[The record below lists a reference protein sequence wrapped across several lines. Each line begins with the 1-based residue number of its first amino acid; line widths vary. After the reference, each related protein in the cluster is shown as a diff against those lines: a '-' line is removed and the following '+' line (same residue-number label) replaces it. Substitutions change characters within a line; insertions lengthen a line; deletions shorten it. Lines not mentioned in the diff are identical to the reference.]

1 MNKEDSQ
8 DYWMYMN
15 NKIGIDQQKRDKL
28 REELDKATKEFLQ
41 QGGVV
46 KQIPIGES
54 SLKEDNNVAHYWIE
68 D

>member
-1 MNKEDSQ
+1 MNREDEQ
-8 DYWMYMN
+8 QYWLYTN
-15 NKIGIDQQKRDKL
+15 NKKGIDQQKKDKL
-28 REELDKATKEFLQ
+28 REELEKTTKEFMQ

-54 SLKEDNNVAHYWIE
+54 SLVEDNNVAHYWIE

>member
-1 MNKEDSQ
+1 MNREDEQ
-8 DYWMYMN
+8 QYWLYTN
-15 NKIGIDQQKRDKL
+15 NKKGIDQQKKDKL
-28 REELDKATKEFLQ
+28 REELDRATKEFMQ

-54 SLKEDNNVAHYWIE
+54 SLVEDNNVAHYWIE